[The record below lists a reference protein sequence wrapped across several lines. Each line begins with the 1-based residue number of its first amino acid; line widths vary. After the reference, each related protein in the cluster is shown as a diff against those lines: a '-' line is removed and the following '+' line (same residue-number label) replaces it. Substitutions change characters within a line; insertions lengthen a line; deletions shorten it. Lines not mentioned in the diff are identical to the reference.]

1 MGRIHQYTKGDLSYY
16 ITITFSCLEY
26 LNFDLSWVC
35 YFSCFSI
42 TMAAPWLTVHFCRQ
56 SMDYHM
62 VVYMSGHKI
71 RKMCN
76 PRPITLHEIHMSPS
90 LFRNLL
96 TQGFSYR
103 PLKWQTDGDSRS
115 PSVNDRTMDPGSAVH
130 VMALHHLT
138 HRGPWGWHLDSVFQ
152 VYKRNLP
159 IRVNVYVLGYEHYCK
174 KWFTT
179 WLIIYYY
186 YNAYTV

>member
-1 MGRIHQYTKGDLSYY
+1 MTSFFAVTWNFDVAGGDLGFNLMYPPYVPVEYTYSTHRRYTKGDLLYY
-16 ITITFSCLEY
+16 MTNTFSCLEC
-26 LNFDLSWVC
+26 LNFDPSWVC

-115 PSVNDRTMDPGSAVH
+115 PSVNDRTMDPGSV
-130 VMALHHLT
+130 
-138 HRGPWGWHLDSVFQ
+138 
-152 VYKRNLP
+152 
-159 IRVNVYVLGYEHYCK
+159 E
-174 KWFTT
+174 
-179 WLIIYYY
+179 
-186 YNAYTV
+186 